1 MNKHLSTIFLIFL
14 LAACTP
20 TPTTIPA
27 TSISNEPV
35 AIPATPTLQAGTPSS
50 PTQPMEITAAAP
62 EVSGNLWLQILSPQ
76 DEAMVNSPQV
86 EVVGS
91 APAGAVVSINEEIVL
106 VPENGQFRA
115 MVSLEEGLNLIEII
129 ASDTSGNETS
139 LLLIVTYE
147 P

>member
-1 MNKHLSTIFLIFL
+1 
-14 LAACTP
+14 
-20 TPTTIPA
+20 
-27 TSISNEPV
+27 
-35 AIPATPTLQAGTPSS
+35 
-50 PTQPMEITAAAP
+50 MEITAAAP